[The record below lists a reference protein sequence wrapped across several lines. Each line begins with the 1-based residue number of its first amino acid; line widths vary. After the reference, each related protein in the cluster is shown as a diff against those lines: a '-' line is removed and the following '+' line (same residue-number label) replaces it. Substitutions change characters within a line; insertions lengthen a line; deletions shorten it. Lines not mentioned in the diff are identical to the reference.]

1 MRNNLRVIVVGAG
14 GNGSWF
20 LRHIHRLIQK
30 SQIPDGIS
38 FTVFDGDDVEK
49 KNTLYQDYET
59 KDILEKKSKVMA
71 DRYDFQAKTRYVKD
85 VKDLEGFD
93 VIICCVDNRDFR
105 EMMFRHVDKHDEKYW
120 IDVRAEGQGVVIY
133 TKNKK
138 NTLEAMLKTL
148 PDKNSKGTSCQREY
162 ELTAGIIQ
170 LGNQIAAIITA
181 QYFLNFV
188 REEENPPVFNNMF

>member
-1 MRNNLRVIVVGAG
+1 LKNNLKVMVVGAG

-30 SQIPDGIS
+30 GQIPDGIT

-59 KDILEKKSKVMA
+59 KDVLENKAKVMA
-71 DRYDFQAKTRYVKD
+71 DRYDFQAKPRYVRD
-85 VKDLEGFD
+85 PKDLDPFN

-105 EMMFRHVDKHDEKYW
+105 EMMFRHVDKHLEKYW

-138 NTLEAMLKTL
+138 NTLENMLKTL
-148 PDKNSKGTSCQREY
+148 PDKSAKATSCQREY
-162 ELTAGIIQ
+162 ELSAGIVQ
-170 LGNQIAAIITA
+170 LGNQIAAVITA

-188 REEENPPVFNNMF
+188 REEENPHAFNHMF